1 MEAEHFDDL
10 TKRLAQPI
18 SRSAAVKATLAAA
31 FGGMFSLSK
40 VTGAAASTSRC
51 CDGEILCNGK
61 CVPKASKAKNLE
73 AGKGANKG
81 ATARAKPR
89 AERQSAQAPSQPA
102 YDPPSGGGGGRGGG
116 RGGRGRGWVGKA
128 IRSGSQ

>member
-1 MEAEHFDDL
+1 MCRWIAWVPGGSFESVAAIVTPVPPVSGVIVAVLEAVVA
-10 TKRLAQPI
+10 R
-18 SRSAAVKATLAAA
+18 
-31 FGGMFSLSK
+31 
-40 VTGAAASTSRC
+40 TGRVC
-51 CDGEILCNGK
+51 PLECDGDKVESNGK